1 MMKRKTIVAAT
12 VLMLTLLLSSLS
24 TVSAQQPR
32 YITVVNNHANAYL
45 RVSAFDVN
53 DVWRAIAC
61 QTLPLSRDNVRYI
74 ASHKVSGADPLF
86 HDHCGNYDTLSLT
99 FYIQIFSSATQY
111 KDYHLKTQTVPWGAT
126 VTLHNDLS
134 LSCVGC
140 AWSRVPFDGN

>member
-1 MMKRKTIVAAT
+1 MMKRKTIVVAA

-24 TVSAQQPR
+24 TVSAQVR
-32 YITVVNNHANAYL
+32 YITVVNNHTNAYL

-53 DVWRAIAC
+53 DVWRGIAC

-74 ASHKVSGADPLF
+74 ASHKASGADRLF
-86 HDHCGNYDTLSLT
+86 HDHCGNYDTLALT
-99 FYIQIFSSATQY
+99 FYVQVFSSTTSY

-140 AWSRVPFDGN
+140 AW